1 MSASKNLERLLGLKI
16 TGDAAPAGPAVGTA
30 ALASAKVIP
39 VDRIVADPSQPRRQ
53 FDDDEMQYLSGSL
66 RSLGQTDPVKVRW
79 DAAQDRYV
87 LIDGERRWRAAP
99 MAGLT
104 TLTAIVDNRDMTG
117 GRLLELQVVE
127 NAVRQ
132 DITPAE
138 AGKAYKTLMA
148 VWGCT
153 QQQLAAR
160 LNVSQS
166 RVSRALAVLELP
178 DDVRRD
184 IDAGKVAPIAAV
196 KKARSGVGRRKSSKP
211 KSYRLTTDAGVAV
224 VTPKPGRTVADVLA
238 ALLDAERRKSAA

>member
-16 TGDAAPAGPAVGTA
+16 TSDAAPAGPAVGTA
-30 ALASAKVIP
+30 ALASARVIP
-39 VDRIVADPSQPRRQ
+39 IDRIVADPRQPRRQ
-53 FDDDEMQYLSGSL
+53 FDTEEMNLLSGSL
-66 RSLGQTDPVKVRW
+66 RELGQTDPVKVRW

-87 LIDGERRWRAAP
+87 LIDGERRWRAAQSI
-99 MAGLT
+99 GLT
-104 TLTAIVDNRDMTG
+104 TLNAIVDNRDIAG

-132 DITPAE
+132 DLSTME
-138 AGKAYKTLMA
+138 AGEAYQSLMRT
-148 VWGCT
+148 WGCT

-166 RVSRALAVLELP
+166 KVSRALAALGLP
-178 DDVRRD
+178 DDVRRA
-184 IDAGKVAPIAAV
+184 ISAGEVAPIAAV
-196 KKARSGVGRRKSSKP
+196 KKARSESGRRKPSKP